1 MRCLKEKIKEAS
13 SVQLTKAEI
22 INIILYTTII
32 VMPLIVTKNIEPKFL
47 MGKLAFLYIA
57 CALACI
63 VFMWNRKYDFKKE
76 HIFAILFII
85 SILISVIFSPFKKTA
100 LWGSFYRYEGFVS
113 IFIYVLFF
121 IIASQYFKVDKK
133 SINLLLIVG
142 SVMGAYGVLQMIG
155 IDPIQSWM
163 FDGNITKVAYGTI
176 GNRNFFSSYLILFL
190 TLSTSLYIFK
200 GEKKYL
206 IYTVFIY
213 LGEVCALTRGGWVA
227 YFICIL
233 LLSFF
238 ALKNKIIKRLLIL
251 IIVLAISTIG
261 INFISQNQI
270 SSRVQHTKTEFS
282 GEVKDTSMSS
292 TGSRMHI
299 LKICL
304 NIFKDSPFLG
314 TGPDTLGERLSK
326 DYKNYVDEHIS
337 YYGTTIDKA
346 HNEYL
351 EYAVSCGIFTLI
363 FYLIIIFY
371 ILKGLLKNIRDDKFK
386 IILCIV
392 LTYLIQAALNI
403 SVIAVAPLFWILL
416 GYSLKEIYEKI
427 AKVEQ

>member
-1 MRCLKEKIKEAS
+1 MRGLKEKLKQAN
-13 SVQLTKAEI
+13 SVQLTKEQI
-22 INIILYTTII
+22 INIILYMII
-32 VMPLIVTKNIEPKFL
+32 IIMPLIVTKKIEPKFL

-57 CALACI
+57 CTLACI
-63 VFMWNRKYDFKKE
+63 VFIWNRKYHFKKE
-76 HIFAILFII
+76 HIFAGLFIL

-113 IFIYVLFF
+113 ILIYVLLF
-121 IIASQYFKVDKK
+121 IISSQYFKVNKK
-133 SINLLLIVG
+133 SINILLIVG
-142 SVMGAYGVLQMIG
+142 SLMGIYGVLQVLG

-163 FDGNITKVAYGTI
+163 FNGNITKVAYGTI

-206 IYTVFIY
+206 IYTIFIY
-213 LGEVCALTRGGWVA
+213 LGEVCALTRSGWIA

-238 ALKNKIIKRLLIL
+238 AFKNKKIKRILVLLV
-251 IIVLAISTIG
+251 VLAIATIG
-261 INFISQNQI
+261 INFISQNQV
-270 SSRVQHTKTEFS
+270 SGRVEHTKTEFS
-282 GEVKDTSMSS
+282 GEVESSKSSS
-292 TGSRMHI
+292 TSARIHI
-299 LKICL
+299 LKVCL
-304 NIFKDSPFLG
+304 NVFKDSPFLG

-326 DYKNYVDEHIS
+326 NYKNYVNEHIMF
-337 YYGTTIDKA
+337 YGATIDKA

-363 FYLIIIFY
+363 FYLMIIFY
-371 ILKGLLKNIRDDKFK
+371 ILKGIMKNIKSDKFK
-386 IILCIV
+386 IIFCVVISY
-392 LTYLIQAALNI
+392 LTQAVLNI

-416 GYSLKEIYEKI
+416 GYSLKEIYEKN
-427 AKVEQ
+427 V

>member
-1 MRCLKEKIKEAS
+1 MRDLKEKLKQAN
-13 SVQLTKAEI
+13 SVQLTKEQI
-22 INIILYTTII
+22 INIILYMII
-32 VMPLIVTKNIEPKFL
+32 IIMPLIVTKKIEPKFL

-57 CALACI
+57 CTLACI
-63 VFMWNRKYDFKKE
+63 VFIWNRKYDFKKE
-76 HIFAILFII
+76 HIFAVLFII

-113 IFIYVLFF
+113 IFIYVLLF
-121 IIASQYFKVDKK
+121 IIASQYFQVNKK
-133 SINLLLIVG
+133 SINILLIVG
-142 SVMGAYGVLQMIG
+142 SLMGIYGVLQVLG

-206 IYTVFIY
+206 IYTIFIY
-213 LGEVCALTRGGWVA
+213 LGEVCALTRSGWIA

-238 ALKNKIIKRLLIL
+238 AFKNKKIKRILVLLV
-251 IIVLAISTIG
+251 VLAIATIG
-261 INFISQNQI
+261 INFISQNQV
-270 SSRVQHTKTEFS
+270 SGRMEHTKTEFS
-282 GEVKDTSMSS
+282 DEVESSKNSS
-292 TGSRMHI
+292 TGSRIHI
-299 LKICL
+299 LKVCL
-304 NIFKDSPFLG
+304 NVFKDSPFLG

-326 DYKNYVDEHIS
+326 NYKNYVDEHIRF
-337 YYGTTIDKA
+337 YGATIDKA

-363 FYLIIIFY
+363 FYLMLIFY
-371 ILKGLLKNIRDDKFK
+371 ILKGIMKNIKSDKFK
-386 IILCIV
+386 IIFCVVISY
-392 LTYLIQAALNI
+392 LTQAVLNI

-416 GYSLKEIYEKI
+416 GYSLKEIYEKN
-427 AKVEQ
+427 V